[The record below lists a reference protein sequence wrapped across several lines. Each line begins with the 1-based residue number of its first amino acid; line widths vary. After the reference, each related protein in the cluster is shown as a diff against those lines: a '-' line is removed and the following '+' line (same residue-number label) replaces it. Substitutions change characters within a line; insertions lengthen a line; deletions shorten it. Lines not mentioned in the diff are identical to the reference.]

1 MSWILISLA
10 MGLSQTVPESARVVW
25 SLEFDRANDERGV
38 EFGGDIATHQA
49 TAQGLV
55 MDTVGSDPITYL
67 PEFRIPTSPYQALE
81 IVYECSRAGQGEI
94 FYAHDRNTEYNGFSG
109 AKQINVSFAR
119 TDGPTTMTLWPFWLQ
134 APELIQ
140 LRLDPPAG
148 VRFVLH
154 AIRIA
159 EVPVPPQAGWNES
172 GQGALWPLAGARI
185 EDGRLVAEGGPALL
199 ASPPAAANAEA
210 RPWLSLD
217 WPADAAPVALQAGI
231 VSPGSGEADWRPLT
245 VEPGGS
251 SNLWLPG
258 ASQLHEPGALLIV
271 RAAQNLAPGAVLP
284 VETVRLSA
292 EPSGK
297 PRPTVVYLGS
307 QHPMPRVGAEEAVLL
322 RLANVS
328 SAPVRRLSA
337 YLERPEGLEIIG
349 ASRRQDTGRVLVHGD
364 VCDLLWPV
372 RASEPGLYPITVR
385 LLGPGVNQRLEAT
398 IEITASPT
406 GLAPGRVP
414 TPQPL
419 ATDYEIGVYYFPGWH
434 SYRAWEVLDLF
445 PERTPVLG
453 YYREGMPEIVDWQ
466 ILWAAERG
474 VRFFAYDWYWDR
486 GTQSL
491 DHAIKAYLE
500 CEHREYL
507 DFCLLWANHNGPGS
521 HSREDL
527 LAVTQFWID
536 NYFQEPGYYTVDGRP
551 VVIIFN
557 PSGIW
562 SDMGGP
568 EPVAEAFQ
576 AMRDLC
582 ESQGVPPVYLVACSP
597 PVTTWHDQF
606 EASGYDAL
614 SAYNWPGLGTD
625 GLRDV
630 PFRDL
635 LAPHAEAWRDMD
647 EASDLPIMT
656 PISGGWDSRPWHGDG
671 ALVRSD
677 RKPEFFE
684 QHLRDAKDFMDRQDG
699 PLARVAIVEA
709 WNEWGEGSYVG
720 PHREYGFEYLD
731 AIARVFGRDPG
742 GARIVLPKDV
752 GLGPYD
758 LPAPVITTEWL
769 MDGPDGGWTPSGGFG
784 DVSWEDG
791 RLSFVALGSDPILQG
806 PSVRF
811 AAEEYPV
818 LRIVMSSDRDGSA
831 QMFWRTV
838 VEPVSEPNSYSFD
851 LVGDGEL
858 REYVLPLSDKPTWSG
873 LVRGLR
879 FDPTGTPGAHI
890 VIDSIRFTTE

>member
-1 MSWILISLA
+1 
-10 MGLSQTVPESARVVW
+10 
-25 SLEFDRANDERGV
+25 
-38 EFGGDIATHQA
+38 
-49 TAQGLV
+49 

-172 GQGALWPLAGARI
+172 GQAPAHAR
-185 EDGRLVAEGGPALL
+185 GCRLVAEGGPALL

-364 VCDLLWPV
+364 VCDLLWHE

-453 YYREGMPEIVDWQ
+453 YYREGMPEIVTGRSFGID
-466 ILWAAERG
+466 G
-474 VRFFAYDWYWDR
+474 VRFSR
-486 GTQSL
+486 MIGTGTQSL
-491 DHAIKAYLE
+491 DHATAYRG
-500 CEHREYL
+500 EHREYRQP
-507 DFCLLWANHNGPGS
+507 AGNHMAQDRTPG
-521 HSREDL
+521 R
-527 LAVTQFWID
+527 LARCYPVWID
-536 NYFQEPGYYTVDGRP
+536 NYRGVTHTVDGRLVAHLQP
-551 VVIIFN
+551 Q
-557 PSGIW
+557 W
-562 SDMGGP
+562 DLERQGP
-568 EPVAEAFQ
+568 EPVAE
-576 AMRDLC
+576 R
-582 ESQGVPPVYLVACSP
+582 
-597 PVTTWHDQF
+597 
-606 EASGYDAL
+606 
-614 SAYNWPGLGTD
+614 
-625 GLRDV
+625 
-630 PFRDL
+630 
-635 LAPHAEAWRDMD
+635 
-647 EASDLPIMT
+647 
-656 PISGGWDSRPWHGDG
+656 SRP
-671 ALVRSD
+671 
-677 RKPEFFE
+677 
-684 QHLRDAKDFMDRQDG
+684 
-699 PLARVAIVEA
+699 
-709 WNEWGEGSYVG
+709 
-720 PHREYGFEYLD
+720 
-731 AIARVFGRDPG
+731 
-742 GARIVLPKDV
+742 
-752 GLGPYD
+752 
-758 LPAPVITTEWL
+758 
-769 MDGPDGGWTPSGGFG
+769 
-784 DVSWEDG
+784 
-791 RLSFVALGSDPILQG
+791 
-806 PSVRF
+806 
-811 AAEEYPV
+811 
-818 LRIVMSSDRDGSA
+818 
-831 QMFWRTV
+831 
-838 VEPVSEPNSYSFD
+838 
-851 LVGDGEL
+851 
-858 REYVLPLSDKPTWSG
+858 
-873 LVRGLR
+873 
-879 FDPTGTPGAHI
+879 
-890 VIDSIRFTTE
+890 